1 MSKLLEHEV
10 KSLLTE
16 LGVAVPV
23 GILLDAT
30 GEHGSIAGSQAGPFY
45 VKAQIAAG
53 DRAKAGGVVRVDD
66 LSSAREAGNRMLG
79 TEIRSSVVESVLI
92 EQGVTGA
99 WEGYAAV
106 TVAENP
112 PRRVL
117 VFCTEGGAGFDPSTA
132 PFQLTLTEGP
142 QAYRIRRE
150 LRRIGVT
157 SEQLPAVT
165 RFLERLAECAVLWCA
180 YTLETNP
187 VTFADGAVVALDAKA
202 DLDDYSK
209 ALIPRPELL
218 DRPEQDPRERAAR
231 DCQQGDHRGSLRY
244 VQLIAE
250 SHGRVGSTAQVAS
263 HSVGGGESMVVLDA
277 LAAAG
282 LTATNYCDTSGSPSA
297 QKVATG
303 AALVA
308 GQPHIDGLLF
318 STCIAN
324 QALSVTAAG
333 LVAGWEQVG
342 WRGPTVVRFAGN
354 QAAQAREIVRV
365 WAEERGV
372 PIVIVGEETDEWQS
386 ASALSELLERVAA
399 S

>member
-218 DRPEQDPRERAAR
+218 DR
-231 DCQQGDHRGSLRY
+231 RGSLRY

-342 WRGPTVVRFAGN
+342 WRGPTVVRVAGN